1 MRVGERE
8 KGSGLR
14 SRALATILEAEIG
27 QGRYE
32 LGSVLPSEAELR
44 MRFGVGRHMVREA
57 VSRLEQAGLVEKRQG
72 AATRVVALQPKAA
85 YVHSLRSLAQVIQF
99 TRETQLE
106 VTDRAMVAVQAAD
119 AELVRAAAGTRWL
132 RLRGVRRN
140 IVQNEIISYTT
151 VFVHARFAPLLVDVR
166 EPSGPIYALIEA
178 RTGEIVDEAEQA
190 ISAGSLPAEAAN
202 VLGLAPG
209 DTAIR
214 VTRRYFDMSG
224 GIMLASL
231 NWHPPA
237 TFSYVISLRRDQAS

>member
-1 MRVGERE
+1 MRAGGRE
-8 KGSGLR
+8 KAGGLD
-14 SRALATILEAEIG
+14 SAALATILETEIG

-32 LGSVLPSEAELR
+32 LGSPLPSEVGLR
-44 MRFGVGRHMVREA
+44 TRFGVGRHMVREA
-57 VSRLEQAGLVEKRQG
+57 VSRLENAGLVEKRQG
-72 AATRVVALQPKAA
+72 AVTRVVALQPRAA
-85 YVHSLRSLAQVIQF
+85 YVHSLKSLAQVIQF

-106 VTDRAMVAVQAAD
+106 VTDRAIVAVQGPD
-119 AELVRAAAGTRWL
+119 TELVRAAPGTRWL
-132 RLRGVRRN
+132 RLQGLRRN
-140 IVQNEIISYTT
+140 IVQDEIISHTT
-151 VFVHARFAPLLVDVR
+151 VFVHARFASFLADTA

-190 ISAGSLPAEAAN
+190 ISAGSLPAEAAR

-209 DTAIR
+209 ETAVR